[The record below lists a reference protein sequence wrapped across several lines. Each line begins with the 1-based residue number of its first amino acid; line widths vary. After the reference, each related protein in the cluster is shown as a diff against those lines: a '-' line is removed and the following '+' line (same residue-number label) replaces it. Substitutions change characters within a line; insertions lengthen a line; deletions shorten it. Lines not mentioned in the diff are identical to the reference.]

1 MCSQCVAG
9 ASVAAVASAT
19 GLRAWIKIHQPHWLT
34 PKLMKITTA
43 CLLTLG
49 VLAAGLQP

>member
-9 ASVAAVASAT
+9 ASVAAVAGAS
-19 GLRAWIKIHQPHWLT
+19 GLRAWLNLHRPGWLT
-34 PKLMKITTA
+34 PRLMKATTA